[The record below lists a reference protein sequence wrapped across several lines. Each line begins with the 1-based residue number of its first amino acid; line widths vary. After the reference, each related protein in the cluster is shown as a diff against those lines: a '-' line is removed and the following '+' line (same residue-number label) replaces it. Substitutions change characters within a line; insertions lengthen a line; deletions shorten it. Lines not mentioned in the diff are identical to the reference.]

1 MKDKRRA
8 RAKSLAQ
15 PSADKMVKEP
25 EVKKDIM
32 LFWTRVCPHCGEGN
46 LSTIC
51 RNCGRL
57 TVLRSFKK

>member
-15 PSADKMVKEP
+15 PPTDKMVKEP
-25 EVKKDIM
+25 EVKKV
-32 LFWTRVCPHCGEGN
+32 LWTRICPYCGEGN

-51 RNCGRL
+51 RKCGRL
-57 TVLRSFKK
+57 TKLRVL